1 MNCVGDG
8 NIDGEEEDHVDCGSD
23 EDYNNCNNN
32 DEDNN
37 CYFDDD
43 DDDEGTIRIRIAIMI
58 IKIMTYCIKIIKI
71 ILAVY
76 ACQYERI
83 HVSISTYTIIRK

>member
-1 MNCVGDG
+1 MPLILAPYVSSITQALWSDRYDLENSQSIHPGLEYTVVPCKLNCVGDG

-37 CYFDDD
+37 Y
-43 DDDEGTIRIRIAIMI
+43 
-58 IKIMTYCIKIIKI
+58 
-71 ILAVY
+71 
-76 ACQYERI
+76 
-83 HVSISTYTIIRK
+83 